1 MSRSKSSFPLVGVAL
16 DGPVRRK
23 RNNAGKIAAKAKI
36 KRVVE
41 GATEVMVKVTGG
53 VSGGKTH
60 LKAHLDYISRNGK
73 IDLENERGEIIDTRE
88 RLREEHKQWCDELG
102 VPRKNQRDTINIVL
116 SMPASTAPEA
126 VKRAAREFA
135 KENFSGNHQYVMAL
149 HHPGN
154 DAETKQPHVHLTV
167 KARGYDGAK
176 LDPKK
181 TDLQDWR
188 ESFAEKMRQHGYNAE
203 ATPRR
208 SRGVVMKATRHVVR
222 AIAEDKKR
230 PGRGLVMKE
239 KLKEAA
245 DALAGRPVSENP
257 ARKQIVAKQQEI
269 RKAWLGGAEE
279 LEKSADPEDKALATS
294 IRRFVA
300 AMPKEL
306 KDERETLKDLLRA
319 EIESARQQKKET
331 GLKAPVVQP
340 EKDRKDDLER

>member
-36 KRVVE
+36 KRVAE
-41 GATEVMVKVTGG
+41 RATEVMVKVTGG
-53 VSGGKTH
+53 VSGKAH
-60 LKAHLDYISRNGK
+60 LKAHLDYISRNGNLE
-73 IDLENERGEIIDTRE
+73 IENERGEVIDTRE
-88 RLREEHKQWCDELG
+88 RLREEHKQWSEELG
-102 VPRKNQRDTINIVL
+102 APRKNQRDTINIVL
-116 SMPASTAPEA
+116 SMPESTEPEA
-126 VKRAAREFA
+126 VRRAAREFA
-135 KENFSGNHQYVMAL
+135 KEIFSENHQYVMAL
-149 HHPGN
+149 HHSGN
-154 DAETKQPHVHLTV
+154 DPKTKQPHVHLTV

-181 TDLQDWR
+181 ADLQDWR
-188 ESFAEKMRQHGYNAE
+188 EAFAEKMREQGYNAE

-208 SRGVVMKATRHVVR
+208 SRGVITKSTRHVVKV
-222 AIAEDKKR
+222 IAEDKER
-230 PGRGLVMKE
+230 PGRGRVTKE
-239 KLKEAA
+239 KIKEAA
-245 DALAGRPVSENP
+245 DAIAGRQVSENP

-294 IRRFVA
+294 VRQFVA